1 MYLTF
6 EQALSKIKDKKP
18 KNTMYAETRIRM
30 LIKDG
35 ELQEAKPEIY
45 LKHDDGNLVKYENI
59 IISRLVTEN
68 SVKHYIEIRKQ
79 AKKLYGVIP
88 KKSTKLK
95 AVFLDGTQII
105 FDSISNA
112 HRFFGIDRRKIT
124 NSCQNNQ
131 TIEVPVHETRRVN
144 ISSDVKTE
152 NVKFYLI

>member
-105 FDSISNA
+105 FDSINNA
-112 HRFFGIDRRKIT
+112 HRFFNIDSRKIT
-124 NSCQNNQ
+124 KSFRNK
-131 TIEVPVHETRRVN
+131 TFIEVPIHETRRFD
-144 ISSDVKTE
+144 ISPDIKTE
-152 NVKFYLI
+152 NVRFYLI